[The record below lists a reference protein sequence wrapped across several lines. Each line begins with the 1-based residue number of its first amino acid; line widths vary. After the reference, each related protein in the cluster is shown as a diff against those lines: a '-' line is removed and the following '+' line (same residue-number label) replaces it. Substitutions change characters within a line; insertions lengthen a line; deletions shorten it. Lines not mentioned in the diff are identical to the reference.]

1 MKKIL
6 LSAIMIT
13 FGMCTYAQNS
23 IKIPVGKNI
32 PVTLTS
38 EIYSNSRASQQ
49 VSATVSNDI
58 KADDGT
64 VVIRRGTPVNINA
77 EIKKA
82 KGVGKGASVRLDII
96 STTAVDGQTIYLQ
109 GLFQRHGNDRK
120 GAALGV
126 GLGTGLT
133 VLCPVGLFF
142 LCIKGEKVTIP
153 EGTIIT
159 NVVTADTYNIAI

>member
-6 LSAIMIT
+6 LSVIMIA

-38 EIYSNSRASQQ
+38 EIYSNSRATQQ
-49 VSATVSNDI
+49 VSAIVSNDI

-120 GAALGV
+120 GASIMSSRI
-126 GLGTGLT
+126 
-133 VLCPVGLFF
+133 VLFMYKRG
-142 LCIKGEKVTIP
+142 KGYHSGRDYHHQCCNCRWI
-153 EGTIIT
+153 
-159 NVVTADTYNIAI
+159 

>member
-6 LSAIMIT
+6 LSVIMIT
-13 FGMCTYAQNS
+13 IGMCSHAQNS
-23 IKIPVGKNI
+23 IKIPAGKNI

-38 EIYSNSRASQQ
+38 EIYSNSRNPQE
-49 VSATVSNDI
+49 VSATVGSDI

-82 KGVGKGASVRLDII
+82 KGVGQGASVKLNII

-109 GLFQRHGNDRK
+109 GLLQRHGNDRK

-133 VLCPVGLFF
+133 VLCPFGLFF
-142 LCIKGEKVTIP
+142 LCIKGEKITIP
-153 EGTIIT
+153 EGTVIS

>member
-1 MKKIL
+1 MGYRRGAVAYFILKVSYDLQFKNKYSTPRFLLHLAQTVEQGAERQKTKLMKKIL
-6 LSAIMIT
+6 LSAIMIA

-82 KGVGKGASVRLDII
+82 ESSRDVSIEGMGKTLGRMANILLAESSQRVR
-96 STTAVDGQTIYLQ
+96 Q
-109 GLFQRHGNDRK
+109 
-120 GAALGV
+120 
-126 GLGTGLT
+126 
-133 VLCPVGLFF
+133 
-142 LCIKGEKVTIP
+142 
-153 EGTIIT
+153 
-159 NVVTADTYNIAI
+159 

>member
-1 MKKIL
+1 MRR
-6 LSAIMIT
+6 
-13 FGMCTYAQNS
+13 N
-23 IKIPVGKNI
+23 
-32 PVTLTS
+32 
-38 EIYSNSRASQQ
+38 SNSRATQQ

-58 KADDGT
+58 KADEGT

-109 GLFQRHGNDRK
+109 GLFQRHGDNRK

-159 NVVTADTYNIAI
+159 NVVTADAYSIAI